1 MIVFNK
7 DSLVG
12 LLVVS
17 ILESND
23 KLSDVLDFDCNACSM
38 TVIC

>member
-23 KLSDVLDFDCNACSM
+23 KLSDVLDFD
-38 TVIC
+38 